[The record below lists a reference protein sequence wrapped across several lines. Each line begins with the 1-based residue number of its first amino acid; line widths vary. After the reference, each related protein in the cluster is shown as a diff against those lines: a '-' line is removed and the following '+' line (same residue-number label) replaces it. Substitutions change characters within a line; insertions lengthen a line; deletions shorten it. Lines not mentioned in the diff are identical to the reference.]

1 MSKALRMAAWIGVG
15 FVIVVGGTLTMN
27 QMKSRRI
34 LEKTRTVAVRPVS
47 IPTDAAALARGKHIA
62 QSRGCVDCHGADLG
76 GAKVVESGAMGVWY
90 GPNLTSGKGGR
101 AGTFS
106 NDDWVRAIR
115 HGVGPDGRGLFLMP
129 SEEYQHLGDD
139 DLGAVIA
146 YLKSVPPVDRP
157 NVPIQLGLI
166 AQMLVAT
173 NKIKLSAD
181 VIDHLNV
188 RPPTVAPGVTLDYG
202 RYVAVGCVGCH
213 GPNYSGGKIEIGPPE
228 WPEAANL
235 TPHAS
240 SRLTQWSEEDFIR
253 TLRSGRRPDGTELNV
268 AMPRNFGLMNDV
280 ELKALWMYLKSLP
293 AVETGKR

>member
-1 MSKALRMAAWIGVG
+1 MSNALRMAAGIGVG

-27 QMKSRRI
+27 HLKSRRI
-34 LEKTRTVAVRPVS
+34 LEQTRTVVVRPVL
-47 IPTDAAALARGKHIA
+47 IPTEAAALARGKHIA
-62 QSRGCVDCHGADLG
+62 QSRGCLDCHGADLG
-76 GAKVVESGAMGVWY
+76 GAKVVESGAMGLWY
-90 GPNLTSGKGGR
+90 GSNLTAGKGSR
-101 AGTFS
+101 AGKFS

-146 YLKSVPPVDRP
+146 YLKSVPPVDRTT
-157 NVPIQLGLI
+157 VPIELGLI

-173 NKIKLSAD
+173 NKIKLAAD

-188 RPPTVAPGVTLDYG
+188 RPPTVPPGVTLDYG
-202 RYVAVGCVGCH
+202 RYLAVGCFGCH
-213 GPNYSGGKIEIGPPE
+213 GPNYSGGKIETGPPE

-240 SRLTQWSEEDFIR
+240 SRLTKWTEEDFIR
-253 TLRSGRRPDGTELNV
+253 TIRTGRRPDGTDLNV
-268 AMPRNFGLMNDV
+268 AMPRSFGLMNDV
-280 ELKALWMYLKSLP
+280 ELKALWMYLKSIP